1 MILAKIQTLRCKGC
15 TFVDTHENSSN
26 SILFCHL
33 FDFDLKT
40 SWIFGQ
46 DISQYSLFFVVFF
59 SCNNIL
65 RLWRLFRGTPKLK
78 RLCEIFCLDATS
90 FEALPQHQDRGEISS
105 SAKHPIQMDLYS
117 LENIFFEMCHLPF
130 STGMERVEQ
139 LATLRSM

>member
-1 MILAKIQTLRCKGC
+1 MILAKIQTLRCKWC

-46 DISQYSLFFVVFF
+46 DISFHATIFCACGDYFVGPQRLSLYSL
-59 SCNNIL
+59 
-65 RLWRLFRGTPKLK
+65 PKLK
-78 RLCEIFCLDATS
+78 RLCEFFCLDATS
-90 FEALPQHQDRGEISS
+90 FEALPQHHDRGEISS